1 VYHCVSSGYCTWLEF
16 ALAAAE
22 ILGVEPRVQ
31 PVRVADV
38 TLRAERPKYCALSNA
53 KLAAVGIEL
62 PTWRAALEDYLSTF
76 GDDLRNQPAH
86 R

>member
-1 VYHCVSSGYCTWLEF
+1 M
-16 ALAAAE
+16 
-22 ILGVEPRVQ
+22 LGVEPRVQ

-53 KLAAVGIEL
+53 KLAAAGIEL
-62 PTWRAALEDYLSTF
+62 PTWKAALDDYLSSF
-76 GDDLRNQPAH
+76 RDDLRNQPAH